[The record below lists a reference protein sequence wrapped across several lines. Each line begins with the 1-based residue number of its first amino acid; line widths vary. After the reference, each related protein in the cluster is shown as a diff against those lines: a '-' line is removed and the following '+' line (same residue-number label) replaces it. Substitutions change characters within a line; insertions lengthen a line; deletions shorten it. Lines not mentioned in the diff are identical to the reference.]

1 MQKQIKTFISAKLI
15 IVRYITIPPISKN
28 IERLKQKRAEIERVK
43 LFQEQREIPSASE
56 RNKKP
61 VEDFIPLPEA
71 PIKERTG

>member
-1 MQKQIKTFISAKLI
+1 MKLMKFKINAKLI
-15 IVRYITIPPISKN
+15 IVRFITIPPTISKN

-43 LFQEQREIPSASE
+43 LYQEQREIPSASE